1 MASTP
6 TASTASSVAFVADS
20 TLGLPPEEAKSQG
33 IHVVPQQVLH
43 KGRSFRDLVE
53 ITPGE
58 VLKLLRSGERLTT
71 SQVAPEDLRRL
82 YEALL
87 RTHGRV
93 VSVHVSG
100 LLSGTVDT
108 AKKVAQAFGDRVK
121 VLDSWSLS
129 GGLLLVLERARQL
142 LREGVAWERLEEALA
157 PYRERVRG
165 YVLPA
170 TLDYLHHSGRISG
183 LQRFVGGFLRILP
196 VLKVR
201 EGRVHPGPR
210 VRGFAEGIRKVAA
223 LSRRDFP
230 EGARVYL
237 AHAGNPEGA
246 KALAE
251 ALKAEGVEV
260 LGVLPAG
267 AAVSVHTGPGT
278 VAAFA
283 GPRG

>member
-6 TASTASSVAFVADS
+6 TASSVAFVADS
-20 TLGLPPEEAKSQG
+20 TLGLFPEEAKSQG

-170 TLDYLHHSGRISG
+170 TLDYLHRSGRISG
-183 LQRFVGGFLRILP
+183 LQRFVGGLLRILP
-196 VLKVR
+196 VLEVR

-223 LSRRDFP
+223 LFRRDFP

-237 AHAGNPEGA
+237 AHAEHPEGA

-251 ALKAEGVEV
+251 ALKAEAVEV
-260 LGVLPAG
+260 LGVIPAG
-267 AAVSVHTGPGT
+267 AAVSVHAGPGT

>member
-1 MASTP
+1 M
-6 TASTASSVAFVADS
+6 AFVADS
-20 TLGLPPEEAKSQG
+20 TLGLSPEEAKSLG

-43 KGRSFRDLVE
+43 RGRSFRDLVE
-53 ITPGE
+53 IAPGE
-58 VLKLLRSGERLTT
+58 VLRLLCSGERLTT
-71 SQVAPEDLRRL
+71 SQVAPEDLRKL

-129 GGLLLVLERARQL
+129 GGLLLVLERARRL
-142 LREGVAWERLEEALA
+142 LEEGVAWEHLEEALA

-170 TLDYLHHSGRISG
+170 TLDYLHRSGRIGG
-183 LQRFVGGFLRILP
+183 LRRFVGGLLRILP
-196 VLKVR
+196 VLEVR

-223 LSRRDFP
+223 LFRRDFP
-230 EGARVYL
+230 KEARVYL
-237 AHAGNPEGA
+237 AHAENPEGA
-246 KALAE
+246 KALGE
-251 ALKAEGVEV
+251 ALKAGGVEV

-283 GPRG
+283 GPRR

>member
-6 TASTASSVAFVADS
+6 TASSVAFVADS
-20 TLGLPPEEAKSQG
+20 TLGLSPEEAKSLG

-43 KGRSFRDLVE
+43 RGRSFRDLVE
-53 ITPGE
+53 IAPGE
-58 VLKLLRSGERLTT
+58 VLRLLCSGERLTT
-71 SQVAPEDLRRL
+71 SQVAPEDLRKL

-129 GGLLLVLERARQL
+129 GGLLLVLERARRL
-142 LREGVAWERLEEALA
+142 LEEGVAWEHLEEALA

-170 TLDYLHHSGRISG
+170 TLDYLHRSGRIGG
-183 LQRFVGGFLRILP
+183 LRRFVGGLLRILP
-196 VLKVR
+196 VLGS
-201 EGRVHPGPR
+201 GRAGSIRGPGSGASPRGYARWRPSSAGTFRKRPGSTWPTRKTPRGPR
-210 VRGFAEGIRKVAA
+210 
-223 LSRRDFP
+223 P
-230 EGARVYL
+230 WAR
-237 AHAGNPEGA
+237 P
-246 KALAE
+246 
-251 ALKAEGVEV
+251 
-260 LGVLPAG
+260 
-267 AAVSVHTGPGT
+267 
-278 VAAFA
+278 
-283 GPRG
+283 